1 MGNPALGLSATVLT
15 TACVVIAAATDLR
28 RRRIPNWLT
37 FPAIAA
43 GWVLWASF
51 LGWKG
56 LAISVGGTF
65 AAPLLLVLLHLG
77 RGPGMGDIK
86 LAAAVGSLLG
96 PRLSPIAMLLAG
108 VIGGFIA
115 LCCQLRSG
123 GPLADALS
131 PFLVGIPRLERWVA
145 RGAVQGSSTAQAI
158 PYAIAIGLGAMVA
171 LAVFWCTEGQ
181 GWLR

>member
-1 MGNPALGLSATVLT
+1 MNDPALGLCVTVATV
-15 TACVVIAAATDLR
+15 ACVVTASITDLR

-37 FPAIAA
+37 FPAMGA
-43 GWVLWASF
+43 GWVLWATF

-56 LAISVGGTF
+56 FVFSVGGTF
-65 AAPLLLVLLHLG
+65 AASLLLVLLHLG

-108 VIGGFIA
+108 VGGGFIA

-131 PFLVGIPRLERWVA
+131 PFLVGVPRFERWVA
-145 RGAVQGSSTAQAI
+145 RDSAPGGSPAQTI
-158 PYAIAIGLGAMVA
+158 PYAIAIGLGSMVV